1 MPPWVTGRRSS
12 VRRTVTSVVSR
23 IGIASTSSGST
34 MLVSVAP
41 AVVQLEASASEARP
55 KPITWLP
62 ESPMKTR
69 ALRPGRR
76 LKGRKPRQAPP
87 SASATTSGSSPASWS
102 SAATAKTAQ
111 ETVASDAARPSM
123 LSSRLK
129 AFVIPT
135 SQTRPDDRREH
146 VVADDL
152 DGQPG
157 GEHDAGRRELGRE
170 LRDRLQRVDV
180 VDEAGDEED
189 RAAAEDAEQL
199 AARVGRADRDARRRR
214 PRRGRGRSRRRRRP
228 ASSARASAHRTGRR
242 RAARRRRRAAARRA
256 SAPRPRSRRPRR
268 SRSREDRVEQSCK
281 AEMCLHRPTVVP
293 GRDGLR
299 RPLSATASSSAAS
312 SAATCARSTRARC
325 SGSPGRSRTR
335 SC

>member
-12 VRRTVTSVVSR
+12 VRRIVTRVVSR

-102 SAATAKTAQ
+102 RAATAKTAQ
-111 ETVASDAARPSM
+111 ETVASDAASPSM

-135 SQTRPDDRREH
+135 SQTSPTAVASTSLPTISTVRP
-146 VVADDL
+146 
-152 DGQPG
+152 
-157 GEHDAGRRELGRE
+157 
-170 LRDRLQRVDV
+170 
-180 VDEAGDEED
+180 EASTTP
-189 RAAAEDAEQL
+189 AAAN
-199 AARVGRADRDARRRR
+199 
-214 PRRGRGRSRRRRRP
+214 
-228 ASSARASAHRTGRR
+228 
-242 RAARRRRRAAARRA
+242 
-256 SAPRPRSRRPRR
+256 
-268 SRSREDRVEQSCK
+268 C
-281 AEMCLHRPTVVP
+281 
-293 GRDGLR
+293 
-299 RPLSATASSSAAS
+299 AAS
-312 SAATCARSTRARC
+312 FAIGFSV
-325 SGSPGRSRTR
+325 
-335 SC
+335 